1 MRFFSLPRAAA
12 RALLGGLFLFAVTA
26 AASAATPYD
35 GSWSVLI
42 ITQSGNCDAG
52 YRYPL
57 KIDNGKVAYAGDGS
71 FAVSGQVGSGGVVS
85 VSISRGDRKANG
97 SGKLTASGGAGKWS
111 GGSPGAACSGRW
123 EAERKS

>member
-1 MRFFSLPRAAA
+1 MRFFSLPGAVRRAV
-12 RALLGGLFLFAVTA
+12 LGGLFLFAA
-26 AASAATPYD
+26 MGAASAATPYD
-35 GSWSVLI
+35 GNWSVLI

-71 FAVSGQVGSGGVVS
+71 FAVSGQVGSGGAVN
-85 VSISRGDRKANG
+85 VSISRGDKKASG

-111 GGSPGAACSGRW
+111 GGSPGSACSGRW

>member
-1 MRFFSLPRAAA
+1 MRFFSLPRAAT
-12 RALLGGLFLFAVTA
+12 RAVVGGLVLFAA
-26 AASAATPYD
+26 MGPAPAATPYD
-35 GSWSVLI
+35 GNWSVLI

-52 YRYPL
+52 FRYPL

-71 FAVSGQVGSGGVVS
+71 FAVSGKVGSSGVVS
-85 VSISRGDRKANG
+85 VSISRGDKKANG